1 MDIKK
6 EQVPDEKGNASSQL
20 HYTSSSTILQF
31 MSRMRYVVLYSQ
43 VEGKVALLSSRLS
56 ALQQLQR
63 SAPRTAQHSAK
74 AALKGISDGP
84 ATRASPKPDDP

>member
-20 HYTSSSTILQF
+20 RYTSSSTILQF
-31 MSRMRYVVLYSQ
+31 MSRMCYVVLYSQ

-63 SAPRTAQHSAK
+63 SAPHTAQRQGSSKRHF
-74 AALKGISDGP
+74 
-84 ATRASPKPDDP
+84 